1 MKTYPQWID
10 KLGVG
15 KVEWSKQWARVSNRR
30 NRVRLNNW
38 FEWVYDLKLTA
49 RMGGHHV
56 SYLRT
61 TVAELE
67 HENFPPA
74 LMDEITAA
82 YAEFMLNDQHAA
94 G

>member
-10 KLGVG
+10 KIGVG
-15 KVEWSKQWARVSNRR
+15 KVEWSRQWARVSNWRR
-30 NRVRLNNW
+30 GSDQYT
-38 FEWVYDLKLTA
+38 WVYDLKLTS

-74 LMDEITAA
+74 LVDEITAA
-82 YAEFMLNDQHAA
+82 YAEFLLNDQRAA